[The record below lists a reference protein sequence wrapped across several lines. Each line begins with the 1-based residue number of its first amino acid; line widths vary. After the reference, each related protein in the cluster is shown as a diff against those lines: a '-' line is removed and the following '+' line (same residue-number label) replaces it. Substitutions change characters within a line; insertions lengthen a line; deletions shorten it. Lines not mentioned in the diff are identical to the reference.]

1 MEVDKPEAEQSASGS
16 TVTATVAEKKA
27 LFQDQAMESEE
38 NLLAG
43 PVEEGD
49 GQVNEEDVDQL
60 LADEEAMEATEDNN
74 GEALKANKAGDNN
87 TAETNTAN
95 EVNNTKKDE
104 KNSTNSPGDS
114 MSICLSVAEAAA
126 KAELSVSKNRVDELK
141 KAFLEPRQAVPQ
153 RAGSTPGGSK
163 KGRLVFSCSASGLDI
178 NEIRERARLAA
189 IQAEDEIELGEDAF
203 TEQVDIGAFM
213 DQMKA
218 NLNIDPGD
226 DANAKK
232 RARELS
238 GDSKGLDHMQV
249 FLESRKAEE
258 LREPTRLICYMEKP
272 KDFFD
277 LTSGFTY
284 DVAERASKNE
294 LQGSYRDYW
303 FERRVEWNKAAKVGI
318 IKCEDSSNIE
328 LIAGALWEYAKKKDI
343 DCRIIRLSEL
353 IEDWTVCLLLLNDSP
368 MVKMGTDKAVIS
380 RYLQLNLAE
389 NGIPANTW
397 HLVAAM
403 QPFTGKVK
411 IYKTV
416 NGKRVDTGERK
427 DGKVGNTLA
436 VIHLKTH
443 LLKKIGEEGL
453 AFQHGRVPVKVS
465 GHEKIL
471 LHDYEAPEQDN
482 ANLVPLGERRSDGE
496 KNLDQLAKG
505 SSKAPSRGGRGG
517 GRGGRGRGGN
527 PVPGRTTGPKPKRQ
541 KQQEQTK
548 EVMVISP
555 SHKLSEKSRTEIE
568 ADLRKN
574 GSAGSTLLPM
584 DFSRCKPD
592 GQCCPRIPGLR
603 AGLPAEGGPGDQSL
617 DQVLPATG

>member
-1 MEVDKPEAEQSASGS
+1 
-16 TVTATVAEKKA
+16 
-27 LFQDQAMESEE
+27 
-38 NLLAG
+38 
-43 PVEEGD
+43 
-49 GQVNEEDVDQL
+49 
-60 LADEEAMEATEDNN
+60 
-74 GEALKANKAGDNN
+74 
-87 TAETNTAN
+87 
-95 EVNNTKKDE
+95 
-104 KNSTNSPGDS
+104 
-114 MSICLSVAEAAA
+114 
-126 KAELSVSKNRVDELK
+126 
-141 KAFLEPRQAVPQ
+141 
-153 RAGSTPGGSK
+153 
-163 KGRLVFSCSASGLDI
+163 
-178 NEIRERARLAA
+178 
-189 IQAEDEIELGEDAF
+189 
-203 TEQVDIGAFM
+203 M
-213 DQMKA
+213 DQMKE

-328 LIAGALWEYAKKKDI
+328 LIAGALREYAKKKDI

-427 DGKVGNTLA
+427 NGKVGNTLA

-482 ANLVPLGERRSDGE
+482 ANMVPLGERRSDGE

-527 PVPGRTTGPKPKRQ
+527 PVPGRTTGPEPKRQ

-592 GQCCPRIPGLR
+592 GQKPFWKDVAQEFQDYVQDFQRKEVPEINLWIKSYQQLVDGTYEGPELSVAGASNASFVLERGKKTLRNQNKKRGAQMNVLCKKVLAARQAHLKRLEELHSDLIFSNTGGDVSYLSVKDDIEKLYQDTAITIADPKKVKMIPH
-603 AGLPAEGGPGDQSL
+603 DI
-617 DQVLPATG
+617 V